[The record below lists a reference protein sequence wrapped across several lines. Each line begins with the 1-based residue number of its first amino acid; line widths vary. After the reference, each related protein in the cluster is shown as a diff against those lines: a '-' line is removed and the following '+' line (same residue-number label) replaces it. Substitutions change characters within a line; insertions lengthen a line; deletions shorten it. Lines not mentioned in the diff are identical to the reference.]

1 MGQNIDVLNT
11 IYRMYVVG
19 WKSTKTEASRGFQI
33 LAYLN
38 WAQTNHWENIVSEFV
53 FREGGGGVKG
63 RIKEGSFNLLLN
75 DTIQLR
81 MVLNWIKKT
90 LRKAENLKPSRF
102 KMPKIS
108 LKQRRFEVT

>member
-1 MGQNIDVLNT
+1 
-11 IYRMYVVG
+11 MYVFG

-53 FREGGGGVKG
+53 FREEGGGGWKDVSKRG
-63 RIKEGSFNLLLN
+63 LSTCYWMIPSKYEWYWTEL
-75 DTIQLR
+75 
-81 MVLNWIKKT
+81 KKT
-90 LRKAENLKPSRF
+90 LRKAENLKPSKF

-108 LKQRRFEVT
+108 LKRRRFEVT